1 MVHISKKYLDK
12 DLQIKAWGRFLKKIH
27 AVRSTDTIIANLQT
41 FLTSEEITMLEKRL
55 AIPILLKQKESYR
68 TIGKILDVSPGPIS
82 FVKHNLTK
90 KPVTHRKYGGTYR
103 SPKKVLREKF
113 LPPYKGGNR
122 FTEKWV

>member
-1 MVHISKKYLDK
+1 
-12 DLQIKAWGRFLKKIH
+12 
-27 AVRSTDTIIANLQT
+27 
-41 FLTSEEITMLEKRL
+41 MLEKRL
-55 AIPILLKQKESYR
+55 AIPILLEQKMSYR
-68 TIGKILDVSPGPIS
+68 DISKTIDVSQNTIS